1 MLDCTAEATDMAQ
14 REAAKLRRELDR
26 VEGRQGRCF
35 PPELKVRAAR
45 WIAERRAGG
54 APVAEIAA
62 ELGLAEAT
70 VLRWSS
76 ATKPTRTRALV
87 PVEVVPDPVA
97 AHTVS
102 IVSPSGFRVD
112 GLSLLEAAALL
123 RALG

>member
-1 MLDCTAEATDMAQ
+1 VLDCTAEATDMAQ
-14 REAAKLRRELDR
+14 REGTKLRRELDR

-35 PPELKVRAAR
+35 PPELKLRAAR

-62 ELGLAEAT
+62 ELGLAEGT

-76 ATKPTRTRALV
+76 AAKPTPTRALV
-87 PVEVVPDPVA
+87 PVEVVPDPA
-97 AHTVS
+97 AARTVS

-112 GLSLLEAAALL
+112 GLSLLEAAAVL

>member
-1 MLDCTAEATDMAQ
+1 MLDCSAEATDMAH
-14 REAAKLRRELDR
+14 REAARLRQELDR

-35 PPELKVRAAR
+35 PPELKLRAAR
-45 WIAERRAGG
+45 WIAEQRSGG
-54 APVAEIAA
+54 ARVADIAA
-62 ELGLAEAT
+62 ALGLAEGT

-76 ATKPTRTRALV
+76 EAKRAPMRALV

-97 AHTVS
+97 ARTVS
-102 IVSPSGFRVD
+102 IVSSSGFRVD

>member
-1 MLDCTAEATDMAQ
+1 MAQ
-14 REAAKLRRELDR
+14 REAARLRRELDR

-35 PPELKVRAAR
+35 PPELKLRAAR

-54 APVAEIAA
+54 APVAQVAA
-62 ELGLAEAT
+62 ELGLAEGT

-76 ATKPTRTRALV
+76 EAKPAPTRALV

-97 AHTVS
+97 SRTVS

>member
-1 MLDCTAEATDMAQ
+1 MAQ

-35 PPELKVRAAR
+35 PPELKLRAGR

-54 APVAEIAA
+54 DRVADIAA
-62 ELGLAEAT
+62 ELGLAEGT
-70 VLRWSS
+70 VLRWSGE
-76 ATKPTRTRALV
+76 AKPAPTRALV
-87 PVEVVPDPVA
+87 PVEVVPDPA
-97 AHTVS
+97 ARTVS